1 MAFRMPAEDEL
12 VRILELE
19 QIELDMYRGHTLD
32 KDRGRIYGGQ
42 VVAQALSAAYR
53 TVEGR
58 VCHSLHSYFI
68 RPGDP
73 KIPILFKVERVRDGG
88 SFAVRRVIAIQH
100 GKQIFNL
107 AASFQTP
114 EEGFEHQSDMPA
126 APDPDSLKN
135 EEDLWVAAG
144 RDPAERRVWPVEV
157 RPCDPQPHDT
167 PKVLPP
173 LDMCWF
179 RARAPLGDDVVL
191 NQCALAYGND
201 MTLLDCSLRP
211 HAVVWSD
218 GRLQVASL
226 DHSLWFHKVTDF
238 HQWHLYVQDSPSA
251 SGGRGFN
258 RGAIYTRDGVLV
270 ASAAQE
276 ALIRYR

>member
-135 EEDLWVAAG
+135 EEELWVEAG

-157 RPCDPQPHDT
+157 RPCDPQPHDK
-167 PKVLPP
+167 PQVLPP

-179 RARAPLGDDVVL
+179 RARASLGADVVL
-191 NQCALAYGND
+191 NQCALAYGTD

-226 DHSLWFHKVTDF
+226 DHSLWFHKATDF